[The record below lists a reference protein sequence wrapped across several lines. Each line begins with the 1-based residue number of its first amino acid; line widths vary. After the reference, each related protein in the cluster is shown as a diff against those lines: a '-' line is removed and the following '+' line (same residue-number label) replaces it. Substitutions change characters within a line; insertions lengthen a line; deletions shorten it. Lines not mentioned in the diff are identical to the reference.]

1 MVQQVQLSMRLF
13 ASLHSESCPAELQLK
28 SPHQFQF
35 ACAPINMAN
44 TILLYMNGPPFQE
57 PKAFIFNVY
66 AVVSCCIMLY
76 LSHSK
81 KAAVEEFR
89 KDVFGLAGFF
99 VYKEAKKLINSNRSS
114 QDSQSPQSALQ
125 S

>member
-1 MVQQVQLSMRLF
+1 
-13 ASLHSESCPAELQLK
+13 
-28 SPHQFQF
+28 
-35 ACAPINMAN
+35 MAN
-44 TILLYMNGPPFQE
+44 TIHERTPPFQE

-89 KDVFGLAGFF
+89 KDAFGLAGFF

-114 QDSQSPQSALQ
+114 QDSQSPESALQ